1 MKRND
6 VIKTPF
12 KVKKIDGIYRYHR
25 YKVYN
30 AETGETWRYF
40 DSRRDAYEYA
50 YFMNGNTG
58 IYTRDKWY

>member
-6 VIKTPF
+6 VIKSPF
-12 KVKKIDGIYRYHR
+12 KVKKINLK
-25 YKVYN
+25 YKYSVYN